1 MTASLRFLF
10 LSFFFVIIIVNV
22 SLSNEITIQGTT
34 SEIYDTSNFAYAQQQ
49 QTILSIV
56 KNQQWADKQSNT
68 RVLFTYSPET
78 PLVGASTDLKFNIVN
93 IKNGTAYRDAFA
105 RVTIL
110 DGQQQQQQK
119 QVPLKFYNI
128 TAPNGQFSIKH
139 KFVHDG
145 IYQIIVKV
153 NSKYSALTLASFKMI
168 VPFQP
173 FGVININHIFPLL
186 IPALL
191 AAIVGVVAIL
201 LLMVAVANK
210 KKKQRS

>member
-1 MTASLRFLF
+1 MRFLF
-10 LSFFFVIIIVNV
+10 LSFFFAIIIVNI

-34 SEIYDTSNFAYAQQQ
+34 SEIYGTSNFVYAQQQ
-49 QTILSIV
+49 QTILSTV
-56 KNQQWADKQSNT
+56 KNQQWVDKQSNT

-78 PLVGASTDLKFNIVN
+78 PLVGTSTDLKFNIVDL
-93 IKNGTAYRDAFA
+93 KSGTDYRDVFV

-153 NSKYSALTLASFKMI
+153 NSKYSALTLASFKII

-186 IPALL
+186 IPAVL
-191 AAIVGVVAIL
+191 AAIVGAVAIL
-201 LLMVAVANK
+201 LLMVVIANK
-210 KKKQRS
+210 KK

>member
-153 NSKYSALTLASFKMI
+153 NSKYFALTLASFKII

-186 IPALL
+186 TPAVL
-191 AAIVGVVAIL
+191 AAIVGAVAIL
-201 LLMVAVANK
+201 LFMVVIANK
-210 KKKQRS
+210 KK

>member
-1 MTASLRFLF
+1 MTASTRFLF
-10 LSFFFVIIIVNV
+10 LSLFFVIIIDNT
-22 SLSNEITIQGTT
+22 SLSNKATIQGTI
-34 SEIYDTSNFAYAQQQ
+34 SEMYGTSNFAYAQQQ
-49 QTILSIV
+49 QTVLSTA
-56 KNQQWADKQSNT
+56 KNQQWVDKQSDT

-78 PLVGASTDLKFNIVN
+78 PLVGASTDLMFNIVDL
-93 IKNGTAYRDAFA
+93 KSGTAYRDVFV
-105 RVTIL
+105 RITIL
-110 DGQQQQQQK
+110 DGQQQQK

-128 TAPNGQFSIKH
+128 TAPNGYFSIKH

-153 NSKYSALTLASFKMI
+153 NSKYSALTLASFKII

-201 LLMVAVANK
+201 LLMVVVANK

>member
-49 QTILSIV
+49 QTILSTV
-56 KNQQWADKQSNT
+56 KNQQWVDKQSNT

-119 QVPLKFYNI
+119 QVSLKFYNI

-153 NSKYSALTLASFKMI
+153 NSKYSALTLASFKII

-186 IPALL
+186 TPAVL
-191 AAIVGVVAIL
+191 AAIVGAVAIL
-201 LLMVAVANK
+201 LFMVVIANK
-210 KKKQRS
+210 KK

>member
-153 NSKYSALTLASFKMI
+153 NSKYSALTLASFKII

-186 IPALL
+186 TPAVL
-191 AAIVGVVAIL
+191 AAIVGAVAIL
-201 LLMVAVANK
+201 LFMVVIANK
-210 KKKQRS
+210 KK

>member
-1 MTASLRFLF
+1 MTASTRFLF
-10 LSFFFVIIIVNV
+10 LSLFFVIIIDNI
-22 SLSNEITIQGTT
+22 SLSNKATIQGTI
-34 SEIYDTSNFAYAQQQ
+34 SEMYGTSNFAYAQQQ
-49 QTILSIV
+49 QTVLSTA
-56 KNQQWADKQSNT
+56 KNQQWVDKQSDT
-68 RVLFTYSPET
+68 RVLFTYSPEM
-78 PLVGASTDLKFNIVN
+78 PLVGKSTELMFDIEDLDTGKDFEDVFAKF
-93 IKNGTAYRDAFA
+93 
-105 RVTIL
+105 TIIDRL
-110 DGQQQQQQK
+110 QQK
-119 QVPLKFYNI
+119 VPLKFYNI
-128 TAPNGQFSIKH
+128 TAPNGYFSIKH

-191 AAIVGVVAIL
+191 AAIVGAVTIL
-201 LLMVAVANK
+201 LLMVVVANK

>member
-119 QVPLKFYNI
+119 QVSLKFYNI

-153 NSKYSALTLASFKMI
+153 NSKYSALTLASFKII

-186 IPALL
+186 TPAVL
-191 AAIVGVVAIL
+191 AAIVGAVAIL
-201 LLMVAVANK
+201 LFMVVIANK
-210 KKKQRS
+210 KK

>member
-1 MTASLRFLF
+1 MTASTRFMF
-10 LSFFFVIIIVNV
+10 LSLFFVIIIDNT
-22 SLSNEITIQGTT
+22 SLSNKVTIQGTI
-34 SEIYDTSNFAYAQQQ
+34 SEMYGTSNFAYAQQQ
-49 QTILSIV
+49 QTVLSNA
-56 KNQQWADKQSNT
+56 KNQQWVDKQSDT

-78 PLVGASTDLKFNIVN
+78 PLVGASTDLMFNIVDL
-93 IKNGTAYRDAFA
+93 KSGTAYRDVFV
-105 RVTIL
+105 RITIL
-110 DGQQQQQQK
+110 NGQQQQK
-119 QVPLKFYNI
+119 QKEVPLKFYNI
-128 TAPNGQFSIKH
+128 TAPNGYFSIKH

-153 NSKYSALTLASFKMI
+153 NSKYSALTLAAFKII

-191 AAIVGVVAIL
+191 AAIVGAVAIL
-201 LLMVAVANK
+201 LLMVVVANK